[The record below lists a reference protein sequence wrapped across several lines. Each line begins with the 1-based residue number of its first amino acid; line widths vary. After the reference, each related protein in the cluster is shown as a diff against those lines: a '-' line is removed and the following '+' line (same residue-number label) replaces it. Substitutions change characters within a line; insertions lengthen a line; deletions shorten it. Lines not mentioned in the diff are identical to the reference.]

1 MKAQIKVTQLN
12 NNQFIVTTEHGKVH
26 ILTNRALKWNLKHV
40 FGLKGDDVLAIMVAV
55 GMNQFTEVVVDI
67 AS

>member
-1 MKAQIKVTQLN
+1 MTQIKVTQLN
-12 NNQFIVTTEHGKVH
+12 NDRFIVTTEHGKIH
-26 ILTNRALKWNLKHV
+26 ILTKRALKWNLKHV
-40 FGLKGDDVLAIMVAV
+40 FNLKGDDVLSIMVAV